1 MRLLLREYKEAFD
14 LDLDVS
20 NLAKESE
27 NMYFTRIQFDQGN
40 KKSDF

>member
-20 NLAKESE
+20 NLAKKAKICILLEYNSIKE
-27 NMYFTRIQFDQGN
+27 IKIRF
-40 KKSDF
+40 